1 MVPITFLR
9 NLIPRRHI
17 STLSNRIFFSF
28 YIYLFGLS
36 TKKRGTSLSLRTYF
50 LYAWDFSLRTG
61 LFSTHRT
68 FRYAVDLS
76 PCMVYFAT
84 LLSFVAGYFSYPAV
98 EMYWIIRRIIVS
110 GESSRVLNSLD
121 QWARRKTSIHWA
133 EFSNAQMQLVS
144 WRVILKFKVH
154 FMLKTAE

>member
-1 MVPITFLR
+1 MPDWLNFLSMFV
-9 NLIPRRHI
+9 LIFF
-17 STLSNRIFFSF
+17 TLKTKNDFFSF
-28 YIYLFGLS
+28 VSL
-36 TKKRGTSLSLRTYF
+36 RGTSLSLRTYF

-110 GESSRVLNSLD
+110 GESSRV
-121 QWARRKTSIHWA
+121 
-133 EFSNAQMQLVS
+133 
-144 WRVILKFKVH
+144 
-154 FMLKTAE
+154 